1 MTGELR
7 LRHQPQT
14 KEPEMALS
22 DKIRRMM
29 NSPQGRRVVERGRR
43 ELEKPE
49 NRRRVQRLLEKVAG
63 RKRHR

>member
-1 MTGELR
+1 
-7 LRHQPQT
+7 
-14 KEPEMALS
+14 MALS